1 MLFFNNLIFTYIS
14 KEKPKQTE
22 KKTYQLIRNSLT
34 YLCMIIFGL
43 RVFPKSEL
51 TNVMKSHEM
60 NYMEF
65 FFQSIIGIKLKLKKN
80 P

>member
-51 TNVMKSHEM
+51 TNDQLCFFLKILEVMK
-60 NYMEF
+60 
-65 FFQSIIGIKLKLKKN
+65 
-80 P
+80 